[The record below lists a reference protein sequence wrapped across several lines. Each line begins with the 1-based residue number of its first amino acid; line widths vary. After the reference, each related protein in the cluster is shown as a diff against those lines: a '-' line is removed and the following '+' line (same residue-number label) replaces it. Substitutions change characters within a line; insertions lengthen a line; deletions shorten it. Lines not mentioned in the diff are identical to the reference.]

1 MGVSDRKE
9 REKEEMRSKILD
21 AAKALFLEKGF
32 EKTSIRNIADKIEYS
47 PGTIYLY
54 FKDKNELFYELHILA
69 FQQLMI
75 ALKPKGTATSAFEG
89 LVDMGRDYIHFG
101 VNNPELYELMF
112 LMEAPID
119 ALTCKDEIWDDGM
132 KAFDLLKQ
140 LVIVCKQ
147 EGYFPTADAD
157 TASLNVW
164 SFVHGLVTLKVRQ
177 RLSMFNLAE
186 EEMMAYMLN
195 AFQLFI
201 EQIKC
206 TKN

>member
-75 ALKPKGTATSAFEG
+75 ALTPKTPPQTAFEG
-89 LVDMGRDYIHFG
+89 LIKMGIDYIQFG
-101 VNNPELYELMF
+101 VKNPELYELMF

-119 ALTCKDEIWDDGM
+119 TLNCNDEIWDDGM
-132 KAFDLLKQ
+132 KAFDLLRQ
-140 LVIVCKQ
+140 LVILCKH
-147 EGYFPTADAD
+147 EGYFPSADAE

-177 RLSMFNLAE
+177 RLSMFKLSE
-186 EEMMAYMLN
+186 DHMMDYMLN
-195 AFQLFI
+195 AFTLFTD
-201 EQIKC
+201 QIKC
-206 TKN
+206 TKI